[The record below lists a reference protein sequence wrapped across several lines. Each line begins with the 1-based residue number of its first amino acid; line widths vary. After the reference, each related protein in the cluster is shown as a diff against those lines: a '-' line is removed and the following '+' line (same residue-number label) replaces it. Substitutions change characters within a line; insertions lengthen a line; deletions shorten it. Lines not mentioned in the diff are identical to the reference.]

1 MYLLHFLLGETGTF
15 IHGECWQNGKLTTHF
30 LDVVKMS
37 DVELTVNRFLPLCV
51 QLDLEARLSSL
62 ALLLAFLS
70 PVR

>member
-1 MYLLHFLLGETGTF
+1 MLAKH
-15 IHGECWQNGKLTTHF
+15 GKLTTHF